1 MRTIVKLLIF
11 SLIFSSTILQAR
23 IVSGVEIP
31 EKLMINGSQLI
42 LNGAGVREKFFLD
55 LYVGALYLKKRNK
68 IAKAIIDAEENMA
81 IRLYITSSLISSKK
95 MRNAVNEG
103 FENSTKNNIIPIKK
117 EIDEFISVFKDE
129 INKGDIFDMVYVDSV
144 GTKISK
150 NGKLSKTIK
159 GIKFK
164 RSLFGIWLCDEPA
177 QESLK
182 EEMLGKD

>member
-68 IAKAIIDAEENMA
+68 IAKAIIDAEENITQITHDNNPDRH
-81 IRLYITSSLISSKK
+81 IRLKVLAAIAAGQPDSAESMWVDLT
-95 MRNAVNEG
+95 RC
-103 FENSTKNNIIPIKK
+103 STGRRRCAPPT
-117 EIDEFISVFKDE
+117 
-129 INKGDIFDMVYVDSV
+129 GR
-144 GTKISK
+144 
-150 NGKLSKTIK
+150 
-159 GIKFK
+159 
-164 RSLFGIWLCDEPA
+164 RSR
-177 QESLK
+177 
-182 EEMLGKD
+182 